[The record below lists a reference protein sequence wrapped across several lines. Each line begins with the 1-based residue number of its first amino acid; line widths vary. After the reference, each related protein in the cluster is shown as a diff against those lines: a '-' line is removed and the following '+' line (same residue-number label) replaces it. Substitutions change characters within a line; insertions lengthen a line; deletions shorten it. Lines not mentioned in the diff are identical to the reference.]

1 MMSEKIADSGAEARK
16 VILIR
21 HPKVIAPMHGVCY
34 GQGDVELA
42 TGWEDSL
49 MESLSV
55 VRSLSERE
63 KPTVIWHSD
72 LQRAARPAQ
81 WIARQLGIVTNAT
94 VDLRERN
101 FGTWQMKPWDE
112 IPQEEVLRCH
122 EMLESPETYRPGG
135 GETTSEVQRRA
146 CRWLSSLLEHDK
158 TSATVVAVA
167 HSGSI
172 TAIAGAIHKIPPLQW
187 TPYYLKPSKC
197 LVLDAVSLECVP

>member
-1 MMSEKIADSGAEARK
+1 MTSGTTADSGGQTRK
-16 VILIR
+16 VVLIR

-55 VRSLSERE
+55 LRRLPALE
-63 KPTVIWHSD
+63 KPKVVWHSD
-72 LQRAARPAQ
+72 LQRAAIPAK
-81 WIARQLGIVTNAT
+81 WIARQLGVTTSASI
-94 VDLRERN
+94 DLRERD
-101 FGTWQMKPWDE
+101 FGTWQMKPWNE

-122 EMLESPETYRPGG
+122 EMLEFPETYRPGG

-146 CRWLSSLLEHDK
+146 CRWLSLLLEQEK
-158 TSATVVAVA
+158 TVATVVAVA

-172 TAIAGAIHKIPPLQW
+172 TAIAGAVHKLPPLQW
-187 TPYYLKPSKC
+187 TPYYLKPSTC
-197 LVLDAVSLECVP
+197 LVLEAVSSSCIR